1 MRQVRWRKLSEN
13 DKTVKTS
20 DKKCTINV
28 QKCSKTLIIKYAAVQ
43 GSGEKILRKF
53 GFSEA

>member
-43 GSGEKILRKF
+43 GSGEKNPEKIWIF
-53 GFSEA
+53 